1 MKYGKNL
8 TNIAV
13 TILTCPPTPFHFQEN
28 VSKYVGFS
36 GGDDAHILY
45 DDHDD
50 CNNNDHGHQ
59 KVEQTLSNKLPVLS
73 ILSPGAASFGEDRQ
87 GNLMSDNTIDDVDQ
101 YESRFDPIQL
111 DYID

>member
-1 MKYGKNL
+1 M
-8 TNIAV
+8 IA
-13 TILTCPPTPFHFQEN
+13 TMMIMGTKKWSRL
-28 VSKYVGFS
+28 
-36 GGDDAHILY
+36 
-45 DDHDD
+45 
-50 CNNNDHGHQ
+50 
-59 KVEQTLSNKLPVLS
+59 KLPVLS